1 MPDQPDLNQPTAEP
15 AAPPRPEARPEERT
29 HHGRT
34 VVDPYAWLRDPDDP
48 ATIPHLEAENAWTA
62 HVTAEVSALAEE
74 VFDEIRRRTQE
85 TDLSVPVRDGAWWY
99 LTRTEEGRSYPIH
112 CRIPDDGT
120 RRSPVADEAAEQVVL
135 DVNDLAD
142 GDGGYVGL
150 GVLEVSPDGNW
161 LAYAVDRAGDE
172 RHALRFRDLRTGEES
187 PETVPEVSYGF
198 AWAADSATCW
208 YTLQDEMSRP
218 HRVLRHVVG
227 ADPAADVEVF
237 REDDE
242 RFHVH
247 VAPSRSQAVVVISA
261 GSAITSESWLLD
273 AHDPESEPQ
282 LVAGREQGVE
292 YSVAHHPTSLLVV
305 SNHDGAEDF
314 ALWRAPLASTR
325 AAPRHEWEELLAHEP
340 GRRIA
345 GVEGFAD
352 HVVVH
357 GRADGVTALWL
368 LDPATGGIRRFAS
381 DEAVATIGPG
391 ANPSFETD
399 TYRLSYQSLTTPPS
413 VFDED

>member
-1 MPDQPDLNQPTAEP
+1 M
-15 AAPPRPEARPEERT
+15 
-29 HHGRT
+29 
-34 VVDPYAWLRDPDDP
+34 
-48 ATIPHLEAENAWTA
+48 
-62 HVTAEVSALAEE
+62 
-74 VFDEIRRRTQE
+74 
-85 TDLSVPVRDGAWWY
+85 
-99 LTRTEEGRSYPIH
+99 
-112 CRIPDDGT
+112 
-120 RRSPVADEAAEQVVL
+120 
-135 DVNDLAD
+135 
-142 GDGGYVGL
+142 GL

-261 GSAITSESWLLD
+261 GSAITSEL
-273 AHDPESEPQ
+273 AARRPRPR
-282 LVAGREQGVE
+282 VRTAARGRAGAGRGVLGGPPPHRPARGLE
-292 YSVAHHPTSLLVV
+292 PRRRRGL
-305 SNHDGAEDF
+305 
-314 ALWRAPLASTR
+314 RPLAGSAR
-325 AAPRHEWEELLAHEP
+325 QHAAASRHEWEELLAHEP

-345 GVEGFAD
+345 GVEAFAD

-357 GRADGVTALWL
+357 GRADGVTALWPWTRRRAGSGGSRPTRRWPPSG
-368 LDPATGGIRRFAS
+368 PAPT
-381 DEAVATIGPG
+381 
-391 ANPSFETD
+391 PSFETD

-413 VFDED
+413 VFDEDLATGERTLLKRLPVLDGFDRSRYESAREWATAPDGTRVPISLVWRPDRQPADDPAPLVLYGYGA